1 MSTTISD
8 WKTQVNESTWFL
20 TKEFTILKKIIFQL
34 YNNKIF
40 LYIVKTN
47 TTTWL
52 KNGNFWL
59 TSLEGWI

>member
-1 MSTTISD
+1 MSRTISD
-8 WKTQVNESTWFL
+8 WNTQVNESTWFL
-20 TKEFTILKKIIFQL
+20 TEEFTILKKIIFQL

>member
-1 MSTTISD
+1 MSRTISD
-8 WKTQVNESTWFL
+8 WNTQVNESTWFL
-20 TKEFTILKKIIFQL
+20 TEEFTILKKIIFQL

-40 LYIVKTN
+40 LYVVKTN